1 MLSMSAV
8 YRFETDLV
16 HYEQDGVGYGL
27 YVCSA
32 VFQHPVTNDA
42 DDATLAEN
50 EEVLFLL
57 WCQVLTLQNEGH
69 ISCTNALSQLV
80 KIVKFQGVLKM
91 VAMKVSVCLYGFK
104 GGDDHVECNTLI
116 RYVVC
121 GQKHILN
128 VDVHILFNR
137 LVEVCDAGIMR
148 VKGGAIHPCFLAN
161 VTHGYVADTV
171 SFKEGCERFFDFDF

>member
-8 YRFETDLV
+8 NRLKTDLV

-27 YVCSA
+27 HVGDA
-32 VFQHPVTNDA
+32 VFHHPVTDDA

-57 WCQVLTLQNEGH
+57 CHQVLPLQNERH
-69 ISCTNALSQLV
+69 ISGAYALSQLV
-80 KIVKFQGVLKM
+80 KIVKFKGVFKV
-91 VAMKVSVCLYGFK
+91 VAVKVSVCLYGFK

-116 RYVVC
+116 GYVVC

-128 VDVHILFNR
+128 VDVHVLFNG
-137 LVEVCDAGIMR
+137 LVEVGNARIMR
-148 VKGGAIHPCFLAN
+148 VKSGAIHPCFLAN
-161 VTHGYVADTV
+161 VAHGYIADTV
-171 SFKEGCERFFDFDF
+171 SFKEGCECFFDFDF

>member
-8 YRFETDLV
+8 NRFETDLV
-16 HYEQDGVGYGL
+16 HYEQNGVGDGL
-27 YVCSA
+27 DICNA
-32 VFQHPVTNDA
+32 VFQHPVTDDT

-57 WCQVLTLQNEGH
+57 CRQVLPLQNEGH

-80 KIVKFQGVLKM
+80 KIVKFKGVFKV
-91 VAMKVSVCLYGFK
+91 VAVKVPVCFDGFK
-104 GGDDHVECNTLI
+104 GGDNHVECNTLI

-128 VDVHILFNR
+128 VNVHIFFNG
-137 LVEVCDAGIMR
+137 LVEVCNAGI
-148 VKGGAIHPCFLAN
+148 V
-161 VTHGYVADTV
+161 
-171 SFKEGCERFFDFDF
+171 